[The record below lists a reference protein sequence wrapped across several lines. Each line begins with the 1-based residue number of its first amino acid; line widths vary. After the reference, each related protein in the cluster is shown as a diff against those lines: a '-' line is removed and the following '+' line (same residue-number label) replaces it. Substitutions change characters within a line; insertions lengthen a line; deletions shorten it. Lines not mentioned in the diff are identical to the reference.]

1 MTETANAT
9 PTEPQVVFKEWDVP
23 FQFARIDASHLYTYR
38 PVRGDGAA

>member
-9 PTEPQVVFKEWDVP
+9 PTEPQVVLEVWDVP
-23 FQFARIDASHLYTYR
+23 VQFARINASRLSTYR